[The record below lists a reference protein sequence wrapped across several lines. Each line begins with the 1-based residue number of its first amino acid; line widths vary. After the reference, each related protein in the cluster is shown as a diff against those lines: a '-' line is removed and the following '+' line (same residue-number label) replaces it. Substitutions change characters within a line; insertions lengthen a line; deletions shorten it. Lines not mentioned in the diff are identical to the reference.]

1 MAEIENR
8 PWFIDGRTGATETY
22 AELLADLNK
31 NRVSVRPLCQ
41 PASPRDAL
49 RQIAASVAFG
59 TELTLFDS
67 GMKEHEL
74 EALGYR
80 SDQINQFQT
89 VSAGDTANLPMLKAL
104 AGGQSSARLGLFT
117 SGSTGLP
124 KLVWQ
129 TVANLARAVK
139 VSPRHAGAVWSFAYN
154 PTHVA
159 GIQVYLQALAN
170 GCPVVDVFGLDR
182 SGVLRAIEDYGVTHV
197 SATPSFY
204 RLLLPAERPL
214 AVVRSVTLGG
224 ESSDTALLGRLR
236 GLFPNARFHNVY
248 ASTEA
253 GTLLSSEDDV
263 FSIAP
268 GLDEFV
274 IVRDGR
280 IHVHRSLLGVFA
292 GAASADDWY
301 DSGDGVDIVSSA
313 PLRFRIVARERDWV
327 NVGGNKV
334 NPREVE
340 AVLEEFP
347 GVRKARVNARASSV
361 TGHILCAEIEC
372 NGAAPTEPALREF
385 AAARLQPFKVPRMI
399 RFVANIMQ
407 TRSGKVSRQ

>member
-1 MAEIENR
+1 VFCLRFRSCGGIGSPFRQAHPFDRLRMTLSGVEWVKARAGRGAGARRYEERTPQLRNLLGLHMAEIEKQTVVHRWSHRCNR
-8 PWFIDGRTGATETY
+8 DVRRIAGRPEQEPGQRA
-22 AELLADLNK
+22 
-31 NRVSVRPLCQ
+31 
-41 PASPRDAL
+41 PALPAGSPRDAL

-214 AVVRSVTLGG
+214 AVVRSV
-224 ESSDTALLGRLR
+224 
-236 GLFPNARFHNVY
+236 
-248 ASTEA
+248 
-253 GTLLSSEDDV
+253 
-263 FSIAP
+263 
-268 GLDEFV
+268 
-274 IVRDGR
+274 
-280 IHVHRSLLGVFA
+280 
-292 GAASADDWY
+292 
-301 DSGDGVDIVSSA
+301 
-313 PLRFRIVARERDWV
+313 
-327 NVGGNKV
+327 
-334 NPREVE
+334 NPRW
-340 AVLEEFP
+340 
-347 GVRKARVNARASSV
+347 RK
-361 TGHILCAEIEC
+361 L
-372 NGAAPTEPALREF
+372 
-385 AAARLQPFKVPRMI
+385 
-399 RFVANIMQ
+399 
-407 TRSGKVSRQ
+407 